1 LCGLYFSVVMALRAL
16 SMSLLVSTAGATEL
30 TSSSWDA
37 AVSGKS
43 VFIKFQA
50 PW

>member
-1 LCGLYFSVVMALRAL
+1 MVRIITVLFFGVLRIG
-16 SMSLLVSTAGATEL
+16 SGTEL
-30 TSSSWDA
+30 TPDNWDA
-37 AVSGKS
+37 AVEGKS

>member
-1 LCGLYFSVVMALRAL
+1 MAKVVIAL
-16 SMSLLVSTAGATEL
+16 SMIALARAVEL
-30 TSSSWDA
+30 TSQNWDEKTA
-37 AVSGKS
+37 GKS